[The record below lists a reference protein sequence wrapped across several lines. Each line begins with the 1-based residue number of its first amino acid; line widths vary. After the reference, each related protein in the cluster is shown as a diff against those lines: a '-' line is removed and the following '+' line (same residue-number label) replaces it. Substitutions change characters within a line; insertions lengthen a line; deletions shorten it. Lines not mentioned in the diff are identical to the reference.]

1 MAFCDR
7 PKGPYDMEIVGRSLL
22 ETKRDKSGPMDLLLE
37 MSLKPGGA
45 ETKRVPT
52 METTFEAA
60 HALLCV

>member
-1 MAFCDR
+1 
-7 PKGPYDMEIVGRSLL
+7 MEIVGRSLL